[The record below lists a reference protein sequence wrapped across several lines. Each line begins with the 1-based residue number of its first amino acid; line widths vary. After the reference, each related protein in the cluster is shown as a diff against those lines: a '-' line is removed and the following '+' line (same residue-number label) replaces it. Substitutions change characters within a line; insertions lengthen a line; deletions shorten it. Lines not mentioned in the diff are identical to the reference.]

1 MINLEQDTY
10 TIREVAQTAGVSYQT
25 ANKWANNGRL
35 AHYKMGRTRKVCRA
49 DFEVFLAQSY
59 KPADDELR

>member
-1 MINLEQDTY
+1 MISLEKDTY

-35 AHYKMGRTRKVCRA
+35 AHYRMGRTRKVCRA

-59 KPADDELR
+59 NPADENLR